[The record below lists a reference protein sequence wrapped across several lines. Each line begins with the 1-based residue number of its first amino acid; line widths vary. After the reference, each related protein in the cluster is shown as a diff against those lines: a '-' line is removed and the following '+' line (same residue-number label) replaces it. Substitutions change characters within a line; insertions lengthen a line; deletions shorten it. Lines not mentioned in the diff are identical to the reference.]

1 MLIEKSI
8 ISEKLKKVKGL
19 ASVKIGDAQG
29 VLIANGAIRARD
41 KVMSVELKMPEAEGT
56 SFVLP
61 VKAIDYINSL
71 PEGAVEITEEA
82 ERVRIKSRVGSAAF
96 STAPVDEFAAGITYG
111 VPDEVA
117 TISCDSELFFDA
129 VNKVTYVCSEKSNK
143 PVSAGVLFENDGK
156 KLDIVTCDG
165 VRAAHTVLPLP
176 GEKYRMIV
184 PAATLKF
191 ARTLGQAGQVAIYQD
206 GKYAVIQ
213 SDEYIIRANLIS
225 GEFIDFKKIFKEIG
239 RTPTVEADYILST
252 MQRCLIVADSDATIS
267 PTVLNFESGKID
279 IAVKTSSAEFNESV
293 RCEGSVEPLMI
304 GCNAR
309 YICDALKYCSDKKV
323 TISAA
328 SSKHPIFVCDSSA
341 EMLILPVM
349 LKNKTD

>member
-1 MLIEKSI
+1 MLVEKSI

-19 ASVKIGDAQG
+19 ASAKIGDAQG

-71 PEGAVEITEEA
+71 PEGTVEITEDA

-96 STAPVDEFAAGITYG
+96 STTPVDEFAAGVTYG
-111 VPDEVA
+111 VPNEVA

-129 VNKVTYVCSEKSNK
+129 VDRVTYVCSEKSNK
-143 PVSAGVLFENDGK
+143 PVSAGVLFENDGE
-156 KLDIVTCDG
+156 KLNIVTCDG
-165 VRAAHTVLPLP
+165 VRAAHMVLPLP
-176 GEKYRMIV
+176 GERYRMIV
-184 PAATLKF
+184 SAATLKF
-191 ARTLGQAGQVAIYQD
+191 AKALGQSGKVAIYQD

-213 SDEYIIRANLIS
+213 SEEYIIRANLIS
-225 GEFIDFKKIFKEIG
+225 GEFVRYKEIFKEIG
-239 RTPTVEADYILST
+239 KSPSIEADCFLSA
-252 MQRCLIVADSDATIS
+252 MQRCLIIADSGDKMH
-267 PTVLNFESGKID
+267 PTALSFKNDKID
-279 IAVKTSSAEFNESV
+279 IAVKTPSAEFNESV
-293 RCEGSVEPLMI
+293 KCESIKEPLMI

-309 YICDALKYCSDKKV
+309 YICDALKHCSGKKV

-328 SSKHPIFVCDSSA
+328 SPTHSIFICDGSA
-341 EMLILPVM
+341 EMLILPVL

>member
-56 SFVLP
+56 SLVLP

-82 ERVRIKSRVGSAAF
+82 DRVRIKSRVGSAAF
-96 STAPVDEFAAGITYG
+96 STVPVDEFAAGVTYG

-143 PVSAGVLFENDGK
+143 PVSAGVLFEN
-156 KLDIVTCDG
+156 DG

-225 GEFIDFKKIFKEIG
+225 GEFIDFKKIFREIG

-309 YICDALKYCSDKKV
+309 YICDALKYCGDKRV

-328 SSKHPIFVCDSSA
+328 SPKHPIFVCDSSA